1 MSDPLYFIDTN
12 VFVYAVG
19 QPGPLKQPCAEILR
33 SIASREIQSATSVEV
48 LQEILHV
55 YSRRNRRAE
64 AVTVARTLAG
74 QVTQLLPITQAVF
87 IHALT
92 IHSRFPQ
99 LTAKD
104 SLHAAT
110 LYHFGLTH
118 ILSADHHFDGLPGI
132 TRIYSLGWGKGIG
145 E

>member
-1 MSDPLYFIDTN
+1 MSDPTYFIDTN
-12 VFVYAVG
+12 VFIYAIG
-19 QPGPLKQPCAEILR
+19 QPSSFKQPCAEILR
-33 SIASREIQSATSVEV
+33 AIAGREIQSATSVEV

-64 AVTVARTLAG
+64 AVELARTLAG

-87 IHALT
+87 AHALT

-104 SLHAAT
+104 SLHTAT
-110 LYHFGLTH
+110 VYHFGLTH
-118 ILSADHHFDGLPGI
+118 ILSAERHFDGLPGI
-132 TRIYSLGWGKGIG
+132 TRIDPLDWEKR